1 MGGNLARI
9 QHIVVVMLENRSFD
23 NMLGFLYA
31 DKGNVPPLNLPA
43 LDPASFD
50 GLLPP
55 TNSDVFWNPSNTDFF
70 STAGTAADRVFAS
83 SGTTGTAPFTVPNP
97 DPNEL
102 FSNFNFQIFGTQT
115 PAENQQ
121 PTMLGFLV
129 DYLIATGNDLNAAQ
143 RIMQSYS
150 PSQVPVLSRLA
161 TSYAVCDRWF
171 GSVPA
176 QTWPN
181 RGFVHTGTARGQV
194 SNASPFA
201 YNTETIYEVLQKTGN
216 SWGIYKDAV
225 LPSLTKLQYP
235 RLGLF
240 PFHFHQFAQFQVD
253 ARNGTLPSYS
263 YVEPSFAIEP
273 NDQHSPHNVTDG
285 ERFLAEVW
293 AAVSTGAHWAQTLLV
308 ITYDEHGGCYDHVPP
323 PWGAVIPDAAS
334 NPGAQGFRFNRF
346 GVRVPAVVISPL
358 IEAGTVFRSPTGVP
372 FDHTSILATLR
383 DWLAIPDSAMLS
395 SQRIKAAPTLEF
407 LITRDQP
414 RDMLPDVAPLATP
427 LAMLAVANLAAT
439 PVNDLQLSMIAA
451 VESIRQL
458 RELQPQE
465 VEHLRQRVPT
475 VADMAQYFNEV
486 GMTNP

>member
-1 MGGNLARI
+1 MASNLAKLK
-9 QHIVVVMLENRSFD
+9 HIVVVMLENRSLD

-31 DKGNVPPLNLPA
+31 DQGNVPPLNLPV
-43 LDPASFD
+43 LNPPSFD
-50 GLLPP
+50 GLLPSP
-55 TNSDVFWNPSNTDFF
+55 TSDSFWNPANADFF
-70 STAGTAADRVFAS
+70 SGAAPDKAFAS
-83 SGTTGTAPFTVPNP
+83 SGTTGTGPFTVPNP

-102 FSNFNFQIFGTQT
+102 FPNFNFQIFGTQT

-129 DYLIATGNDLNAAQ
+129 DYLIATGNDLDAAKQ
-143 RIMQSYS
+143 IMQSYS
-150 PSQVPVLSRLA
+150 PTQVPVLSQLA
-161 TSYAVCDRWF
+161 KGYAVCDRWF
-171 GSVPA
+171 ASVPA

-181 RGFVHTGTARGQV
+181 RGFMHTGTSRGQV
-194 SNASPFA
+194 TNSSPFS

-216 SWGIYKDAV
+216 TWGIYKDTV
-225 LPSLTKLQYP
+225 IPSLTKLQYP

-240 PFHFHQFAQFQVD
+240 PFHFHQFADFQED
-253 ARNGTLPSYS
+253 AKNGVLPSYS
-263 YVEPSFAIEP
+263 FVEPSFTIEP

-285 ERFLAEVW
+285 ERFLAKVW
-293 AAVSTGAHWAQTLLV
+293 AAVSTGANWAQTLLI

-323 PWGAVIPDAAS
+323 PWRAVIPDVES
-334 NPGAQGFRFNRF
+334 NPGDFHFNRF
-346 GVRVPAVVISPL
+346 GVRVPTVVISPL

-414 RDMLPDVAPLATP
+414 RDALPEIAPLTQPLAT
-427 LAMLAVANLAAT
+427 LAVPNLPAL
-439 PVNDLQLSMIAA
+439 PINSLQLSMIAA
-451 VESIRQL
+451 VEAARQQ

-465 VEHLRQRVPT
+465 VEHLRHLVPT
-475 VADMAQYFNEV
+475 VAHMAQYFKDV

>member
-1 MGGNLARI
+1 MASNLAKI
-9 QHIVVVMLENRSFD
+9 QHIVVVMLENRAFD

-31 DKGNVPPLNLPA
+31 DQGNLPPRNLPS
-43 LDPASFD
+43 LDHASFD

-55 TNSDVFWNPSNTDFF
+55 ASPDAFWNPANADFF
-70 STAGTAADRVFAS
+70 STPGTAPDKVFAS
-83 SGTTGTAPFTVPNP
+83 SGTTGTTPFTVPTP
-97 DPNEL
+97 DPSEL
-102 FSNFNFQIFGTQT
+102 FPDFNFQIFGTQT

-129 DYLIATGNDLNAAQ
+129 DYLKATGNDLSTAKC
-143 RIMQSYS
+143 IMESYS
-150 PSQVPVLSRLA
+150 TSQVPVLSQLA
-161 TSYAVCDRWF
+161 KSYAVCDRWF
-171 GSVPA
+171 ASVPA

-181 RGFVHTGTARGQV
+181 RGFVHTGTSRGQV
-194 SNASPFA
+194 TNSGPFA

-216 SWGIYKDAV
+216 SWGIYKDTV
-225 LPSLTKLQYP
+225 IPSLTKLQYP

-240 PFHFHQFAQFQVD
+240 PSHFHQFAQFQVD
-253 ARNGTLPSYS
+253 AKNGTLPSYS

-273 NDQHSPHNVTDG
+273 NDQHPPHNVTDG

-293 AAVSTGAHWAQTLLV
+293 AAVSTGAHWAQTLLL

-323 PWGAVIPDAAS
+323 PWGAIIPDAAS

-395 SQRIKAAPTLEF
+395 SQRIKAAPTLDF

-414 RDMLPDVAPLATP
+414 RDTLPEVAPLTHP
-427 LAMLAVANLAAT
+427 SAMLGANLPAT

-451 VESIRQL
+451 VEAVRQQ

-465 VEHLRQRVPT
+465 VAHLRQRVPT
-475 VADMAQYFNEV
+475 VAHMAQYFKEA

>member
-1 MGGNLARI
+1 MASNLAKI

-23 NMLGFLYA
+23 NMLGLLYA
-31 DKGNVPPLNLPA
+31 DQGNVPPLNLPA
-43 LDPASFD
+43 LGPASFD

-55 TNSDVFWNPSNTDFF
+55 AVSDAFWNPANAAFF
-70 STAGTAADRVFAS
+70 SNSGTAPDKVFAS
-83 SGTTGTAPFTVPNP
+83 SGTTGSAPFTVPNP

-129 DYLIATGNDLNAAQ
+129 DYLSATGNDLNTAK

-150 PSQVPVLSRLA
+150 PTQVPVLSQLA
-161 TSYAVCDRWF
+161 KSYAVCDRWF

-181 RGFVHTGTARGQV
+181 RGFVHTGTSRGQV
-194 SNASPFA
+194 TNSSPFA
-201 YNTETIYEVLQKTGN
+201 YNTETIYDVLQKTGN
-216 SWGIYKDAV
+216 SWGIYKDTV
-225 LPSLTKLQYP
+225 IPSLTKLQYP

-253 ARNGTLPSYS
+253 AKNGTLPSYS
-263 YVEPSFAIEP
+263 FVEPSFAIEP

-293 AAVSTGAHWAQTLLV
+293 ASVSTGAHWTQTLLV
-308 ITYDEHGGCYDHVPP
+308 IAYDEHGGCYDHAPP
-323 PWGAVIPDAAS
+323 PWGAIIPDTAS
-334 NPGAQGFRFNRF
+334 NPGAQGFHFNRF

-372 FDHTSILATLR
+372 FDHTSILATVR

-414 RDMLPDVAPLATP
+414 RDMLPEVAPLTDP
-427 LAMLAVANLAAT
+427 LAMLAIANLPAT
-439 PVNDLQLSMIAA
+439 PLNDLQLSMIAA
-451 VESIRQL
+451 VEAVRQQ
-458 RELQPQE
+458 RELTPQE
-465 VEHLRQRVPT
+465 LEQLRQRLPT
-475 VADMAQYFNEV
+475 VAHMEKYFKEV